1 MEVALAFH
9 FTKFPNI
16 LRYSIVVSSCSVHN
30 YINTLTEI
38 STLGCCLWP
47 FLWNYFFLCQFQRP
61 RWRES
66 ISPEKSMIMVR
77 STKNAWFAG
86 YCDNTSQILHLL
98 VQPRTQA
105 SSRYPSYQR
114 RLGTECDSASPPR
127 TFPTSLTGD
136 VTSEI
141 AEDDWERGCFWW
153 MKSGITPHG
162 TMVGQ
167 LYIFIFL
174 FFNKCP
180 FKHANV
186 ELQPALA

>member
-1 MEVALAFH
+1 MVPAPFSWKGPYSNVKSNCTAANTKGIWVVFSRIQLPIKLSRLAV
-9 FTKFPNI
+9 FP
-16 LRYSIVVSSCSVHN
+16 RQ
-30 YINTLTEI
+30 
-38 STLGCCLWP
+38 GP
-47 FLWNYFFLCQFQRP
+47 
-61 RWRES
+61 
-66 ISPEKSMIMVR
+66 
-77 STKNAWFAG
+77 A
-86 YCDNTSQILHLL
+86 D
-98 VQPRTQA
+98 QPRAQA

-114 RLGTECDSASPPR
+114 RLGTECDSASPRR

-153 MKSGITPHG
+153 MKSGMTPHG